1 MKILLTLLLASTIQ
15 FGIVHSANAES
26 TFDKIKSTGVFRI
39 STEGAYSPFTYH
51 DTSGALTGFD
61 VDIGREIARRL
72 NVRPTFI
79 EGKWDGLI
87 AGLDAGRSDAVIN
100 QIAITPERKKKYD
113 FSIPYITSQAVLITH
128 KDNNSIKTFSDLRGK
143 TSAHTLTNNFAQI
156 ARHNGAEIIGTNGFS
171 QEIELV
177 STGRANA
184 TINDNLSYLDY
195 KKHKPNA
202 PVKIVSSHPNT
213 GQTAILLR
221 KGESELKAAID
232 QAITDIKADGTYQRI
247 WIQYFGVNTPE

>member
-1 MKILLTLLLASTIQ
+1 MKILLTLLLANTIQ
-15 FGIVHSANAES
+15 FSLVHSANAES

-39 STEGAYSPFTYH
+39 ATEGAYSPFTYH
-51 DTSGALTGFD
+51 DASGALTGFD
-61 VDIGREIARRL
+61 VDIGREIAQRL
-72 NVRPTFI
+72 NVRPIFI

-113 FSIPYITSQAVLITH
+113 FSIPYITSQAVLIIH
-128 KDNNSIKTFSDLRGK
+128 KDNDSIKIFSDLRGK
-143 TSAHTLTNNFAQI
+143 TSAHTLTNNFAKI

-177 STGRANA
+177 STGRADA

-202 PVKIVSSHPNT
+202 PVKIVASHPNAE
-213 GQTAILLR
+213 QTAILLR
-221 KGESELKAAID
+221 KGESELKTAID
-232 QAITDIKADGTYQRI
+232 QAITDIKTDGTYQRI
-247 WIQYFGVNTPE
+247 WVQYFGVNTAE